1 MGCIPSELACIPSEL
16 ACIPSEL
23 ACIPLSW
30 PVRRVCKL
38 PVFFFSNTEK
48 KVSAFGNL
56 FQIICIS
63 NHWLTRL
70 RNNFKII

>member
-1 MGCIPSELACIPSEL
+1 MKNKRWDVS
-16 ACIPSEL
+16 
-23 ACIPLSW
+23 PLSW

-38 PVFFFSNTEK
+38 PVFFSYTEK
-48 KVSAFGNL
+48 KCSAFGKL